1 MTLDMNYQLNV
12 EKAVNPNFLIF
23 VKSKDMIIERTKG
36 EIIIRLPGDINIDE
50 LQDMTD
56 WIKYKEI
63 TSKSKA
69 KQEEVDSLVNEIK
82 RGRWNKRKS
91 ALIK

>member
-1 MTLDMNYQLNV
+1 
-12 EKAVNPNFLIF
+12 
-23 VKSKDMIIERTKG
+23 MIIERTKS

-56 WIKYKEI
+56 WFQYKEI
-63 TSKSKA
+63 AHKSKA
-69 KQEEVDSLVNEIK
+69 KQSDVDSLVSQIK
-82 RGRWNKRKS
+82 KGRWNKRKA